1 MLRTTF
7 LCSTGDHLFNSLL
20 CSCSVDCAVAAG
32 NNIALVKVLQI
43 RFFVFQLFS
52 LASSLCVCVCVSGR
66 SVLTALKCSS
76 GRERFYPRVACHCTG
91 CLCARA
97 RVCLGFFPSFTVHSL
112 GCRHYSALTLHD
124 QIMSAKLYV
133 FFFLCILLFV
143 YASCSYLPSPYL
155 TPSPS
160 MPLESSE

>member
-52 LASSLCVCVCVSGR
+52 LASSLCVCVCLRALSAHSIEMFKWPR
-66 SVLTALKCSS
+66 TLLSPRCMPLYWMSV
-76 GRERFYPRVACHCTG
+76 
-91 CLCARA
+91 CARA
-97 RVCLGFFPSFTVHSL
+97 RLSGFFSFLYCSVFTHLAVVIIL
-112 GCRHYSALTLHD
+112 RLHYT
-124 QIMSAKLYV
+124 IR
-133 FFFLCILLFV
+133 
-143 YASCSYLPSPYL
+143 
-155 TPSPS
+155 
-160 MPLESSE
+160 